1 MTATTTETSRDWSQC
16 LASLYEANAIRNT
29 YKKNTQYISSRSS
42 QACPKNSYIYYSTIL
57 LSMAAVV
64 TRKFGEEALQFLG
77 KKVSVETSDQKI
89 YSGTLTGIDER
100 LDVVL
105 DNVEGHGILK
115 VIVNGSF
122 VKEVRLMEK
131 PFDFKALAE
140 RLSRVF
146 PGLVKIRE
154 DVGAIIVMDKIKV
167 TQAGIEE
174 GSGLAADRVKAIYDE
189 FTRET
194 RK

>member
-1 MTATTTETSRDWSQC
+1 MT
-16 LASLYEANAIRNT
+16 
-29 YKKNTQYISSRSS
+29 
-42 QACPKNSYIYYSTIL
+42 
-57 LSMAAVV
+57 AVV

-89 YSGTLTGIDER
+89 YNGTLAGIDEK

-105 DNVEGHGILK
+105 DNVEGHGIMK

-122 VKEVRLMEK
+122 VKEIRLMEK

-167 TQAGIEE
+167 TQAGVEE
-174 GSGLAADRVKAIYDE
+174 GAGLAADRVRQIYDE
-189 FTRET
+189 FMRET
-194 RK
+194 KR

>member
-1 MTATTTETSRDWSQC
+1 
-16 LASLYEANAIRNT
+16 
-29 YKKNTQYISSRSS
+29 
-42 QACPKNSYIYYSTIL
+42 
-57 LSMAAVV
+57 MAAVV

-77 KKVSVETSDQKI
+77 KKVSIETSDNKV
-89 YSGTLTGIDER
+89 YNGTLAGIDEK

-122 VKEVRLMEK
+122 VKEIRLMEK
-131 PFDFKALAE
+131 PFDFKALAD
-140 RLSRVF
+140 RLARVF

-167 TQAGIEE
+167 TQGGVEE
-174 GSGLAADRVKAIYDE
+174 GSGLAADRVRAIYDE
-189 FTRET
+189 FMRET
-194 RK
+194 KK

>member
-1 MTATTTETSRDWSQC
+1 MTAV
-16 LASLYEANAIRNT
+16 
-29 YKKNTQYISSRSS
+29 
-42 QACPKNSYIYYSTIL
+42 IL
-57 LSMAAVV
+57 
-64 TRKFGEEALQFLG
+64 RRFGEETVQFLG
-77 KKVSVETSDQKI
+77 KKVSIETSDQKT

-105 DNVEGHGILK
+105 DNVEGQGILK
-115 VIVNGSF
+115 
-122 VKEVRLMEK
+122 LMQK
-131 PFDFKALAE
+131 PFDFKSLSD

-189 FTRET
+189 FMRET
-194 RK
+194 KKSG